1 MNINLSLENKQINPG
16 VINLKQ
22 FTTGTDTLVFKMDS
36 FIHETTD
43 LSKMDAYAVCDM
55 SERIDEVKLKTA
67 IVEGKLHITWHVTG
81 YTTDVDGT
89 ITYQVVFKDIE
100 NEKAIL
106 WTSHKAIIFV
116 NSSIPA
122 DDYIAA
128 EYPSILQQWEERMN
142 ITDTNSQSNLQETIK
157 QVGLAKEEVKK
168 ATAQATKAEEQANI
182 ATSKASESKQQA
194 ERSEK
199 EADRAQQVLDNINEL
214 VGYEPVD
221 AIGKE
226 VMQARGE
233 YPLLGDRLDALQALA
248 EGAQLTINRE
258 TFTAKANQRRYVLT
272 KGIYTLGANCLT
284 IAVNGIT
291 QPNEAIKEID
301 ETTFELVEGFVVE
314 EGDLIDVTY
323 ILMST
328 IKNAETPSGAQKKV
342 DTLKTWTTNQLTYK
356 LDEFKA
362 NETFATKQSLNELA
376 EKVEQLRQ
384 GLADA
389 NVEIGK
395 MVKADDL
402 VSGKVVAA
410 KASHADTSNYGV

>member
-22 FTTGTDTLVFKMDS
+22 FTTGNDTLVFKMDS

-55 SERIDEVKLKTA
+55 SGRIDEVKLKTA
-67 IVEGKLHITWHVTG
+67 LVEGKLHITWHVKG

-142 ITDTNSQSNLQETIK
+142 ITDTNSQSNLQEAIK

-168 ATAQATKAEEQANI
+168 ATIQATKAEEQANI
-182 ATSKASESKQQA
+182 ATNKASESNKQA
-194 ERSEK
+194 DRSK
-199 EADRAQQVLDNINEL
+199 NEADRAQQILDNINEL

-233 YPLLGDRLDALQALA
+233 YDLLGKRLDAMDKKIMIQ
-248 EGAQLTINRE
+248 EKDGS
-258 TFTAKANQRRYVLT
+258 AKSA
-272 KGIYTLGANCLT
+272 TLKFIVTDEIKVPSSNE
-284 IAVNGIT
+284 IRVS
-291 QPNEAIKEID
+291 PNMG
-301 ETTFELVEGFVVE
+301 L
-314 EGDLIDVTY
+314 
-323 ILMST
+323 
-328 IKNAETPSGAQKKV
+328 KKV
-342 DTLKTWTTNQLTYK
+342 ED
-356 LDEFKA
+356 
-362 NETFATKQSLNELA
+362 
-376 EKVEQLRQ
+376 
-384 GLADA
+384 
-389 NVEIGK
+389 
-395 MVKADDL
+395 
-402 VSGKVVAA
+402 
-410 KASHADTSNYGV
+410 